1 MEGAQLN
8 RNASRSFIRTSIC
21 LVAAALAASALAACG
36 GEEEEQS
43 LTFTISEDGKQ
54 RKVAG
59 PQSAEAG
66 TAEITLKNEAKGG
79 NDLQLIRVEGEHSAE
94 EVVEGLGKA
103 SSGKPFPD
111 WFFAGGG
118 IGGTKPGESG
128 SATQVLQPGT
138 YYALSTE
145 GRPDTKSVAT
155 IEVSGEESDDELP
168 EADATVTA
176 AEYGFQSEE
185 LPSGAVEIDFE
196 NDGAQP
202 HHLVAS
208 KLIGDSTVADVERFF
223 KTEKGKP
230 PLRRE
235 GEATAVVEGGEGQAV
250 TFNLEPGRYA
260 FYCFISDRQGGP
272 PQRCERQPGGVTV

>member
-1 MEGAQLN
+1 VS
-8 RNASRSFIRTSIC
+8 RNGSRPFIRMSTC
-21 LVAAALAASALAACG
+21 LVVTALIASALAACG
-36 GEEEEQS
+36 GEDEQS
-43 LTFTISEDGKQ
+43 LTFTITEEGKQ

-79 NDLQLIRVEGEHSAE
+79 NDLQLIRVEGDHSAQ
-94 EVVEGLGKA
+94 EVVDGLGKA
-103 SSGKPFPD
+103 GNGQPFPD

-118 IGGTKPGESG
+118 IGGTKPDESG
-128 SATQVLQPGT
+128 TVTQVLQPGT

-145 GRPDTKSVAT
+145 GRPSAKSVAVV
-155 IEVSGEESDDELP
+155 EVSGEESDDELP

-176 AEYGFQSEE
+176 VEYGFDAEE
-185 LPSGAVEIDFE
+185 LPSGTVEIDFE

-202 HHLVAS
+202 HHLLAS
-208 KLIGDSTVADVERFF
+208 QLIGDSTAADVERFF

-230 PLRRE
+230 PLREE
-235 GEATAVVEGGEGQAV
+235 GEATAVIEGGEGQTV
-250 TFNLEPGRYA
+250 TFNLKPGRYA

-272 PQRCERQPGGVTV
+272 PHVFKGMVDEFEVK

>member
-1 MEGAQLN
+1 VS
-8 RNASRSFIRTSIC
+8 RNASRLSLRTSIC
-21 LVAAALAASALAACG
+21 LVATALAATALAACG
-36 GEEEEQS
+36 GEDEQS
-43 LTFTISEDGKQ
+43 LTFTITEEGKQ

-66 TAEITLKNEAKGG
+66 ITEITLKNEAKGG
-79 NDLQLIRVEGEHSAE
+79 NDLQLIRVEGDRSAQ
-94 EVVEGLGKA
+94 EVIDGFSKA

-128 SATQVLQPGT
+128 TATQVLQPGT

-145 GRPDTKSVAT
+145 GRPDAKSVAVL
-155 IEVSGEESDDELP
+155 EVSGEESDDELP

-176 AEYGFQSEE
+176 SEYGFESEE
-185 LPSGAVEIDFE
+185 LPSGVVEIDFE
-196 NDGAQP
+196 NGGVQP
-202 HHLVAS
+202 HHLIAS

-272 PQRCERQPGGVTV
+272 PHIFKGMVDEVEVQ

>member
-1 MEGAQLN
+1 VN
-8 RNASRSFIRTSIC
+8 RNASRPFIRTSIC
-21 LVAAALAASALAACG
+21 LVATALAASALAACG
-36 GEEEEQS
+36 GSEDEQS
-43 LTFTISEDGKQ
+43 LTFTITEEGKQ

-66 TAEITLKNEAKGG
+66 TAEITLNNEAKGG
-79 NDLQLIRVEGEHSAE
+79 NDLQLIRVEGDHSAQ
-94 EVVEGLGKA
+94 EVVDGLGEA

-118 IGGTKPGESG
+118 IGGTNPGESG
-128 SATQVLQPGT
+128 TVTQVLQPGT

-145 GRPDTKSVAT
+145 GHFDAKSVAT

-176 AEYGFQSEE
+176 VEYGFDTEE

-202 HHLVAS
+202 HHLLAA
-208 KLIGDSTVADVERFF
+208 KLIGDSTAMDVERFF
-223 KTEKGKP
+223 KTEEGKP
-230 PLRRE
+230 PVRKE
-235 GEATAVVEGGEGQAV
+235 GEATAVVEGGEGQTV
-250 TFNLEPGRYA
+250 TFDLEPGRYA

-272 PQRCERQPGGVTV
+272 PHIFKGMVDEFEVN

>member
-1 MEGAQLN
+1 MN
-8 RNASRSFIRTSIC
+8 RNASRPFIRTSIC
-21 LVAAALAASALAACG
+21 LVATVLAASALAACG
-36 GEEEEQS
+36 SEDEQS
-43 LTFTISEDGKQ
+43 LTFTITEDGKQ

-79 NDLQLIRVEGEHSAE
+79 NDLQLIRVEGDHSAK
-94 EVVEGLGKA
+94 EVVDGLGKA

-118 IGGTKPGESG
+118 IGGTDPGKSDTV
-128 SATQVLQPGT
+128 TQVLQPGT

-145 GRPDTKSVAT
+145 GRLDAKSVAM

-176 AEYGFQSEE
+176 VEYGFDSEE

-202 HHLVAS
+202 HHLLAA
-208 KLIGDSTVADVERFF
+208 KLIGDSTAADVKRFF
-223 KTEKGKP
+223 ETEKGKP

-235 GEATAVVEGGEGQAV
+235 GEATAVVEGGEGQTV
-250 TFNLEPGRYA
+250 TFDLEPGRYA

-272 PQRCERQPGGVTV
+272 PHIFKGMVDEFEVK

>member
-1 MEGAQLN
+1 MSP
-8 RNASRSFIRTSIC
+8 NASRSSVRASVC
-21 LVAAALAASALAACG
+21 LVAIALVATVLAACG
-36 GEEEEQS
+36 GEDEQQS
-43 LTFTISEDGKQ
+43 LTFTITEQDKQ
-54 RKVAG
+54 RKATG
-59 PQSAEAG
+59 PQSAETG
-66 TAEITLKNEAKGG
+66 TAEITLKNEARGG
-79 NDLQLIRVEGEHSAE
+79 NDLQLIRVEGDHSAQ
-94 EVVEGLGKA
+94 EVVDGLGKA

-128 SATQVLQPGT
+128 TVTQVLQPGT

-155 IEVSGEESDDELP
+155 IEVSGDESDDELP

-176 AEYGFQSEE
+176 VEYSFDSEE
-185 LPSGAVEIDFE
+185 LPSGEVAIDFE

-202 HHLVAS
+202 HHLIAS
-208 KLIGDSTVADVERFF
+208 QLIGDSTAADVERFF

-230 PLRRE
+230 PVRKE
-235 GEATAVVEGGEGQAV
+235 GEATAVVEGGEGQTV
-250 TFNLEPGRYA
+250 TFNLKPGRYA

-272 PQRCERQPGGVTV
+272 PHAFKGMIDEVEVK

>member
-1 MEGAQLN
+1 VN
-8 RNASRSFIRTSIC
+8 RNARRPFIRTSIC
-21 LVAAALAASALAACG
+21 LSAIALIAFALAACG
-36 GEEEEQS
+36 SEDEQS
-43 LTFTISEDGKQ
+43 LTFTITEEGKQ
-54 RKVAG
+54 RRVAG
-59 PQSAEAG
+59 PESAEAG

-79 NDLQLIRVEGEHSAE
+79 NDLQLIRVEGDHSAQ

-118 IGGTKPGESG
+118 IGGTKPGESDT
-128 SATQVLQPGT
+128 ATQILQPGT

-145 GRPDTKSVAT
+145 GRLDAKSVAA

-176 AEYGFQSEE
+176 VEYGFDAEE

-196 NDGAQP
+196 NDGVQP
-202 HHLVAS
+202 HHLLAS
-208 KLIGDSTVADVERFF
+208 RLLGDSTVADVERFF

-230 PLRRE
+230 PLRKE
-235 GEATAVVEGGEGQAV
+235 GEATAVIEGGEGQTV
-250 TFNLEPGRYA
+250 TFDLEPGRYA

-272 PQRCERQPGGVTV
+272 PHAFKGMIDEVEVK

>member
-1 MEGAQLN
+1 MSCMT
-8 RNASRSFIRTSIC
+8 SRRLFPTSIC
-21 LVAAALAASALAACG
+21 LVATVLVASALAACG
-36 GEEEEQS
+36 GEDEQS
-43 LTFTISEDGKQ
+43 LTFTITEEGKQ

-79 NDLQLIRVEGEHSAE
+79 NDLQLIRVEGDHSAE
-94 EVVEGLGKA
+94 EVVEGLSEA

-118 IGGTKPGESG
+118 IGGTGPGESRT
-128 SATQVLQPGT
+128 ATQVLQPGT

-145 GRPDTKSVAT
+145 GRFDAKSVAT

-176 AEYGFQSEE
+176 IEYGFEAEE
-185 LPSGAVEIDFE
+185 LPSGAVQIDFE
-196 NDGAQP
+196 NNGAQP
-202 HHLVAS
+202 HHLLAS
-208 KLIGDSTVADVERFF
+208 QLIGDSTAADVERFF

-235 GEATAVVEGGEGQAV
+235 GEATAVVEGGEGQTV
-250 TFNLEPGRYA
+250 TFDLKPGRYA

-272 PQRCERQPGGVTV
+272 PHIFKGMVDEFEVK